1 MLEVFND
8 YNKIIG
14 MKYIFTKAHSDNLY
28 SLKNLYKD
36 NYELV
41 ESYTNER
48 GRMIAL
54 LKTL

>member
-1 MLEVFND
+1 MNIIDIINKKRKKEELTDLE
-8 YNKIIG
+8 I
-14 MKYIFTKAHSDNLY
+14 KYV
-28 SLKNLYKD
+28 
-36 NYELV
+36 V

>member
-1 MLEVFND
+1 
-8 YNKIIG
+8 